1 MGSGGTPLWYGSR
14 ASTKRKHLRLS
25 DNSGHL
31 TGGKEEGKYGGVLRM
46 ENAYTYTASRRRQ
59 FSEEE
64 EEIGVVGPM
73 LELIFSRC

>member
-1 MGSGGTPLWYGSR
+1 
-14 ASTKRKHLRLS
+14 
-25 DNSGHL
+25 
-31 TGGKEEGKYGGVLRM
+31 M

-73 LELIFSRC
+73 LELRFSRC